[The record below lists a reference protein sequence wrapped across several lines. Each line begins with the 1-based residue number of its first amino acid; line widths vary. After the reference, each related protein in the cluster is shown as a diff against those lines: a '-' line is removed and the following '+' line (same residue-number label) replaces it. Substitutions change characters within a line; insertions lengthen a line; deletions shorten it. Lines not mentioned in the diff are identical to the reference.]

1 MSTAAASEPV
11 DPATPSFADAPYHR
25 YEPHK
30 AGLPDLKVYFKDL
43 WRRREFASEMSK
55 AGMRGANSMTFF
67 GQAWLVINPLL
78 LALVYYFIVQVIG
91 GGSKG
96 ANGWSY
102 FSHLTGGLFCFYY
115 IQGAISAGSASVVGA
130 GKLILNTAFP
140 RLLMPLSAVRTGFY
154 RFLPTLPVYFV
165 FHFLAGN
172 PFNFVTILV
181 APIFL
186 LLISAFAAG
195 LAGLFAALQVYF
207 RDTAA
212 FLPYIMR
219 LWLYISPVLW
229 TVDMISGHGAA
240 LRLAP
245 FNPLYPLLG
254 GYGEALQNGVMPSLT
269 MWLLAIF
276 WAAISGVLGFGYFI
290 SRERDFAVRI

>member
-1 MSTAAASEPV
+1 MSTSISPPGAE
-11 DPATPSFADAPYHR
+11 ADHGDALYHR

-30 AGLPDLKVYFKDL
+30 AGLPDLKVYFRDL
-43 WRRREFASEMSK
+43 WRRREFAAEMSK

-67 GQAWLVINPLL
+67 GQAWLIINPLL
-78 LALVYYFIVQVIG
+78 LAGVYYFIVQVIG
-91 GGSKG
+91 GGARG
-96 ANGWSY
+96 TNGWSY

-115 IQGAISAGSASVVGA
+115 IQGAISAGAGSVVGA

-154 RFLPTLPVYFV
+154 RFLPTLPVYLV
-165 FHFLAGN
+165 FHVLAGN
-172 PFNFVTILV
+172 PFNLVTVFI

-186 LLISAFAAG
+186 FLISVFASG
-195 LAGLFAALQVYF
+195 LAALFAALQVYF

-229 TVDMISGHGAA
+229 TVDMISSHGAA
-240 LRLAP
+240 RRLAP

-254 GYGEALQNGVMPSLT
+254 GYGEALQNGVMPELS
-269 MWLLAIF
+269 MWLLAVF
-276 WAAISGVLGFGYFI
+276 WATLSCVLGFAYFV